1 MSDGDSLAA
10 AVWQE
15 AAARLKDKVH
25 PNIFGQWFAN
35 LVPVRLED
43 DKLVLGVSDDFFGDW
58 LRASYSVDIN
68 DALHDLNGR
77 NYSFDLE
84 AGHEPAHVAEPPS
97 PPPPAESPARER
109 FAGEKPGQGL
119 IERYTFE
126 SFVVGEENRYA
137 YTAARRAAT
146 SPGTFNP
153 LYIYGSTGIGKT
165 HLLHAIAHHVRSV
178 NPRLRVRYAT
188 CEEILNNFV
197 ESLRSHNY
205 ASFRAGLR
213 DVDMLLVDDIHM
225 LGKKSELQEQFFNA
239 FNVLYTENKQIVLT
253 SDKRPSEISGLEERL
268 ISRFEQGVT
277 TEITAPGLEV
287 RIAILRGM
295 QQEFM
300 IRFDDE
306 ILEFIASRV
315 SSNVRRL
322 RGALMRLLAIVSLDP
337 DKHLSI
343 DRVENILHSV
353 FEAEHSA
360 RQVTVEDI
368 QKKVADF
375 YQLHLGDL
383 LSEKRSK
390 GIAEPRMIAMYLA
403 RKLTRA
409 SFPQLGGAFGRNH
422 ATIINACTKVPEL
435 CRRNEE
441 TRRAVAILER
451 QLTV

>member
-1 MSDGDSLAA
+1 M
-10 AVWQE
+10 E
-15 AAARLKDKVH
+15 
-25 PNIFGQWFAN
+25 
-35 LVPVRLED
+35 E
-43 DKLVLGVSDDFFGDW
+43 DKLILGVSDDFFGDW
-58 LRASYSVDIN
+58 LRSSYSVEIG
-68 DALHDLNGR
+68 DALRDLNGR

-84 AGHEPAHVAEPPS
+84 AGHEPAPAIEAAPAPAQPAPVA
-97 PPPPAESPARER
+97 PAPA
-109 FAGEKPGQGL
+109 APAADQPGQRL

-146 SPGTFNP
+146 TPGAFNP
-153 LYIYGSTGIGKT
+153 LYIYGSTGTGKT
-165 HLLHAIAHHVRSV
+165 HLLHAVAHYVHSAA
-178 NPRLRVRYAT
+178 PRLRVRYAT

-239 FNVLYTENKQIVLT
+239 FNVLYTENKQIILT
-253 SDKRPSEISGLEERL
+253 SDKRPSEIIGLEERL

-337 DKHLSI
+337 DMHLSI
-343 DRVENILHSV
+343 DRVEDILHSV

-375 YQLHLGDL
+375 FHLHLGDL

-403 RKLTRA
+403 RKLTNS
-409 SFPQLGGAFGRNH
+409 SFPQLGSAFSRNH
-422 ATIINACTKVPEL
+422 ATIMNACTKVPEL
-435 CRRNEE
+435 CRRSEE